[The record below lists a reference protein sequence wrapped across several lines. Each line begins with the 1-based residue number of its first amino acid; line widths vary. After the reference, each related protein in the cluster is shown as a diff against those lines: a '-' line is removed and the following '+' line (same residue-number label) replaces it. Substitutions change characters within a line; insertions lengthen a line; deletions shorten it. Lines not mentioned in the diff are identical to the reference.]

1 MKGLLPLFAIALPF
15 LWAGLVLG
23 LSFIETPL
31 KFTAP
36 GITLPLG
43 LGIGRQV
50 FKVLNWIEIGLV
62 VVTLAAHGPIRMSVL
77 KRAPLLLVAAIV
89 AAQTLWLLPAMD
101 ERTTVVIAG
110 GDPGESYHHV
120 LYVFMEVTKLL
131 MLFAAGSIAWL
142 ATSKGSPTG
151 N

>member
-43 LGIGRQV
+43 LGIGWV
-50 FKVLNWIEIGLV
+50 WGAFGVLMAV
-62 VVTLAAHGPIRMSVL
+62 RAAV
-77 KRAPLLLVAAIV
+77 LLLRFRGDVWLVSGNVA
-89 AAQTLWLLPAMD
+89 
-101 ERTTVVIAG
+101 
-110 GDPGESYHHV
+110 
-120 LYVFMEVTKLL
+120 
-131 MLFAAGSIAWL
+131 
-142 ATSKGSPTG
+142 
-151 N
+151 